1 MAKEVERNL
10 ESTMVEVA
18 EDKENI
24 FSLPCPLP
32 PSTYKAAD
40 RNSETKH
47 PAGHEYRYIP
57 EAYGQVVNSEA
68 RVTKHV
74 ARRQIE
80 VEQAEDSSSLVD
92 VSVLE
97 TRVVRKFATPL
108 APHKLARGTNN

>member
-47 PAGHEYRYIP
+47 PAG
-57 EAYGQVVNSEA
+57 N
-68 RVTKHV
+68 V
-74 ARRQIE
+74 APAPAPAPAPALTPAPAPAPAPA
-80 VEQAEDSSSLVD
+80 QATS
-92 VSVLE
+92 
-97 TRVVRKFATPL
+97 T
-108 APHKLARGTNN
+108 GTSPRLTGRW